1 MAKTTYADAMKAL
14 ATKRAKYEKRLADAH
29 RTNDRFSM
37 NSNQRALNKVTQ
49 MEELLFTQ
57 QQQASQG
64 KQMDSRGNLPKAM
77 FGGFGSYGNF
87 SGGSSGDTE
96 ESVPPEEESWLS
108 KTWDKASPALK
119 KYGPYAAQFG
129 SDIYGLAQLNRLQKP
144 VNAPY
149 QDPTLINTD
158 LDYSAAKTGIKD
170 SSRAFNRN
178 VKNNLTNS
186 ASAANLMLANKSKT
200 DKAYANISM
209 DEYNRENQ
217 LRNQQSALLTQ
228 NRNINK
234 SITAQNE
241 QRLVDFGNMKKQA
254 SVGIVNNMTE
264 KLAGITRDFK
274 KEKLDSEQLEM
285 LSKQYNRQVNDTLN
299 NDLDFS
305 MLDPEFVEY
314 IESNGYVQGQKV
326 SLEQSK
332 KWIDE
337 FYNKKNKE

>member
-37 NSNQRALNKVTQ
+37 NSNQRALNKVAQ

-57 QQQASQG
+57 QQQASEG
-64 KQMDSRGNLPKAM
+64 KQMDSRGNLPKA
-77 FGGFGSYGNF
+77 GLGRLESYD
-87 SGGSSGDTE
+87 SQSDESSGDKE
-96 ESVPPEEESWLS
+96 DGEESWLS
-108 KTWDKASPALK
+108 KAWDKVSPALK

-241 QRLVDFGNMKKQA
+241 QRQVDFGNMKKQA

-274 KEKLDSEQLEM
+274 KEKLDSEQLKM
-285 LSKQYNRQVNDTLN
+285 LRTQFNRQVNN
-299 NDLDFS
+299 S
-305 MLDPEFVEY
+305 MDAESLADVYGQEFIDHLKSKGWE
-314 IESNGYVQGQKV
+314 EGQQISDAQWAEWV
-326 SLEQSK
+326 WNQ
-332 KWIDE
+332 
-337 FYNKKNKE
+337 